1 MNLQKCKKP
10 IIKMSQDELI
20 TFLQDNDLIV
30 FGMTCAECGGH
41 MVLKK
46 YNKVKDKMA
55 RVRTFP
61 SCSSYRKFILIRKGG
76 FVKGI

>member
-30 FGMTCAECGGH
+30 FGMTCAECE
-41 MVLKK
+41 
-46 YNKVKDKMA
+46 D
-55 RVRTFP
+55 TWF
-61 SCSSYRKFILIRKGG
+61 
-76 FVKGI
+76 

>member
-1 MNLQKCKKP
+1 MLFNL
-10 IIKMSQDELI
+10 
-20 TFLQDNDLIV
+20 
-30 FGMTCAECGGH
+30 H